1 MCNIVGATPVDD
13 TVVIE
18 FSDGNGV
25 VIDSYNRTIRELRHL
40 NERHF
45 VTQYLVSNQY
55 YGLRE
60 IVDKLNKLPVTT
72 VRDASVLD
80 NTYVL
85 SFPHVRYVIKPCKKP
100 GLFKRLGC
108 MKGLL
113 SDWDAID
120 EIRDV
125 LRMCDISDFIWAK
138 MKHGNRRAFFKLNY
152 EQYEMIIFRK

>member
-1 MCNIVGATPVDD
+1 MSEIVGATHVDD
-13 TVVIE
+13 KIIIE
-18 FSDGNGV
+18 FSDGKGL
-25 VIDSYNRTIRELRHL
+25 VIDSYNRTIAELTQL
-40 NERHF
+40 NERHY
-45 VTQYLVSNQY
+45 VTKYLVSNQY

-60 IVDKLNKLPVTT
+60 IVEKLNLLPVTT

-80 NTYVL
+80 NAYVL
-85 SFPHVRYVIKPCKKP
+85 SFPHVRYVIKPCKPP
-100 GLFKRLGC
+100 GLWKRLGC

-125 LRMCDISDFIWAK
+125 LRTCDISNFIWAK
-138 MKHGNRRAFFKLNY
+138 MKHGNRRAFFKLND